1 MNSHEVFI
9 HIHQGCFAGTWAIVR
24 LPQCQ
29 WSKPDG
35 YGKISQCITT
45 TKHSKVWYGC
55 RRRGGWRD
63 IFLVKI
69 HKTSPLFLVKTT
81 TVNIRNAMSCS
92 VDESL
97 TPPQHEARAR
107 DWLSDW
113 ACGTTLSEKIFLAE
127 KNISCGKKYFLRKK
141 YISCGEKNYFL
152 RKKMFLAEKNIFL
165 AEKNIF
171 LAEKNISC
179 GKKYFLRKN
188 IFLAEKNLFLAE
200 KNMFLAEKNIFLAE
214 KNISCGKKK
223 FLAEKYFCT
232 MLPISFRTF
241 IIIATS
247 HEHHVVSNC
256 CQLDDGGWLNITD
269 QLRG

>member
-9 HIHQGCFAGTWAIVR
+9 HIHQGCYAGTWAIVR

-45 TKHSKVWYGC
+45 TKHSKVWYSC

-113 ACGTTLSEKIFLAE
+113 ACGTTLSEKLFLAE
-127 KNISCGKKYFLRKK
+127 KKYITCGKKYVSCGEK
-141 YISCGEKNYFL
+141 YISCGEKYFL
-152 RKKMFLAEKNIFL
+152 REKKK
-165 AEKNIF
+165 
-171 LAEKNISC
+171 
-179 GKKYFLRKN
+179 FLRKN
-188 IFLAEKNLFLAE
+188 I
-200 KNMFLAEKNIFLAE
+200 IVP
-214 KNISCGKKK
+214 C
-223 FLAEKYFCT
+223 Y
-232 MLPISFRTF
+232 
-241 IIIATS
+241 
-247 HEHHVVSNC
+247 
-256 CQLDDGGWLNITD
+256 Q
-269 QLRG
+269 

>member
-9 HIHQGCFAGTWAIVR
+9 HIHQGCFAGT
-24 LPQCQ
+24 CQ

-97 TPPQHEARAR
+97 TLPQYEARAR

-127 KNISCGKKYFLRKK
+127 KKYITCGEK
-141 YISCGEKNYFL
+141 YISCGEKYFL
-152 RKKMFLAEKNIFL
+152 QRK
-165 AEKNIF
+165 IF

-179 GKKYFLRKN
+179 GKIYFLRRKIYFLRKKICFLRRKIYFLRRKIFLAEKKYFLRKN
-188 IFLAEKNLFLAE
+188 IFVP
-200 KNMFLAEKNIFLAE
+200 
-214 KNISCGKKK
+214 C
-223 FLAEKYFCT
+223 Y
-232 MLPISFRTF
+232 
-241 IIIATS
+241 
-247 HEHHVVSNC
+247 
-256 CQLDDGGWLNITD
+256 Q
-269 QLRG
+269 

>member
-9 HIHQGCFAGTWAIVR
+9 HIHQGCFAGT
-24 LPQCQ
+24 CQ

-113 ACGTTLSEKIFLAE
+113 ACGTTHSEKIFLAE
-127 KNISCGKKYFLRKK
+127 KKYITSGEK
-141 YISCGEKNYFL
+141 YISCGEKYFL
-152 RKKMFLAEKNIFL
+152 RKKIFL
-165 AEKNIF
+165 AEKY
-171 LAEKNISC
+171 ISC
-179 GKKYFLRKN
+179 GEKFISCGKKYVSCGEKYISCGEKYFLRKKKYFLRKN
-188 IFLAEKNLFLAE
+188 IFVP
-200 KNMFLAEKNIFLAE
+200 
-214 KNISCGKKK
+214 C
-223 FLAEKYFCT
+223 Y
-232 MLPISFRTF
+232 
-241 IIIATS
+241 
-247 HEHHVVSNC
+247 
-256 CQLDDGGWLNITD
+256 Q
-269 QLRG
+269 

>member
-81 TVNIRNAMSCS
+81 TVNIRNAMGWS

-127 KNISCGKKYFLRKK
+127 KKYITCGEK
-141 YISCGEKNYFL
+141 YISCGEKYISCGEKYFL
-152 RKKMFLAEKNIFL
+152 RRK
-165 AEKNIF
+165 IF

-179 GKKYFLRKN
+179 GKN

-214 KNISCGKKK
+214 KNISCGKKYFLRK
-223 FLAEKYFCT
+223 NIFLAEKKLFLAEKNMFLAEKNIFLAEKNISCGKKKYF
-232 MLPISFRTF
+232 LRK
-241 IIIATS
+241 
-247 HEHHVVSNC
+247 
-256 CQLDDGGWLNITD
+256 NIFVPCY
-269 QLRG
+269 Q

>member
-29 WSKPDG
+29 LSKPDG

-55 RRRGGWRD
+55 RRRWGWRD

-69 HKTSPLFLVKTT
+69 HKTSPLFLVKIT

-92 VDESL
+92 VDESM
-97 TPPQHEARAR
+97 TPPQHEAPTR
-107 DWLSDW
+107 DWLSMW
-113 ACGTTLSEKIFLAE
+113 YNAFGKNVSCGEKIYFLWR
-127 KNISCGKKYFLRKK
+127 KIYFLRKK
-141 YISCGEKNYFL
+141 N
-152 RKKMFLAEKNIFL
+152 MFL

-179 GKKYFLRKN
+179 GNKYFLRKN

-214 KNISCGKKK
+214 KKMFLAEKNISCGKIYFLRRKIYFLQKK
-223 FLAEKYFCT
+223 ICFLRRKIYFLRRKIFLAEKKNF
-232 MLPISFRTF
+232 LRK
-241 IIIATS
+241 
-247 HEHHVVSNC
+247 
-256 CQLDDGGWLNITD
+256 NIFVPCY
-269 QLRG
+269 Q